1 MALALGGAKSL
12 VLHFKDERKLNSK
25 VTDPAKATCSKLGG
39 AISCIPLAPYHIIL
53 KPDSSQYSFKCLDL
67 FSGKTFLF
75 KLSLISEGA
84 SEKVS

>member
-67 FSGKTFLF
+67 FSGKKFFFLIVIDF
-75 KLSLISEGA
+75 RGRL
-84 SEKVS
+84 